1 MSCCLK
7 LLLVVA
13 AVSREVTA
21 ANITSKIILV
31 SKNITAGGNSTAT
44 NAAVMS
50 DIAIAGTV
58 CGVFVVLVILLL
70 MFFRCTKTGKDWC
83 LG

>member
-1 MSCCLK
+1 MSCCLN
-7 LLLVVA
+7 LLLTVA

-31 SKNITAGGNSTAT
+31 SKNITASGNNTAT
-44 NAAVMS
+44 NAAAMS
-50 DIAIAGTV
+50 DAAIAGTV
-58 CGVFVVLVILLL
+58 CGVFVALVTLLL
-70 MFFRCTKTGKDWC
+70 VFFQCTKTGRDWC